1 MTAHDETAH
10 DETAQQEAPHEVR
23 RGHSLAEPLHVLD
36 RTTPTHEEHR
46 LLKEI
51 GPLVPVDADGVR
63 AWVATTEEAA
73 RAVLDV
79 RPPLSKHPDEWTA
92 LRRGEVP
99 PDWALLPMLTAHSMI
114 NRDGA
119 EHRRLRG
126 IAATGFTAKRVKAMR
141 PRVTAITRRLLD
153 ELDPGSP
160 VDLKERFCQPLPVI
174 VVFEL
179 FGITGR
185 DELAWFHERYT
196 AQVDGRSGETA
207 RVAASAQVRE
217 ALGEL
222 VRRRRADPAED
233 LTSALVEAGADG
245 RCTDEELVG
254 TLDLL
259 LLAGHET
266 TVHALCNTVHALLT
280 HPVQLAAALAGE
292 HPWSHVAEV
301 GLRWNGPVRGLR
313 ARYAARD
320 VVVAGALVR
329 RGEPI
334 LVSLAGANRDG
345 APFDLSPPQGAGH
358 IGFGVGAHLCLG
370 AALARQELEIALGEL
385 FGRFPRLRLAVPEAR
400 LRLLGSTVVN
410 GLEELPVLL
419 EPGA

>member
-10 DETAQQEAPHEVR
+10 DEPVHDERAER
-23 RGHSLAEPLHVLD
+23 SLDAPLHVLD
-36 RTTPTHEEHR
+36 HSTPTHEEHR
-46 LLKEI
+46 LLKEL

-63 AWVATTEEAA
+63 AWLATTEEVA
-73 RAVLDV
+73 RAVLDI
-79 RPPLSKHPDEWTA
+79 RPPLSKHPDEWAA
-92 LRRGEVP
+92 LRDGEVP
-99 PDWALLPMLTAHSMI
+99 RDWALLPMLTAHSMI

-119 EHRRLRG
+119 EHRRLRR
-126 IAATGFTAKRVKAMR
+126 IAAAGFTAKRVRAME

-153 ELDPGSP
+153 ELDPRSP
-160 VDLKERFCQPLPVI
+160 VDLKERFCLPLPVI

-185 DELAWFHERYT
+185 DELEWFRERYT
-196 AQVDGRSGETA
+196 AQVDGRVGEAA

-222 VRRRRADPAED
+222 VRRRRAEPADD
-233 LTSALVEAGADG
+233 LTSAMIEAGTSDG

-254 TLDLL
+254 TLDLV

-266 TVHALCNTVHALLT
+266 TVHALSNTVHALLT
-280 HPVQLAAALAGE
+280 HPVQLAAVLAGE

-301 GLRWNGPVRGLR
+301 GVRWNGPVRELR
-313 ARYAARD
+313 ARYAAQD
-320 VVVAGALVR
+320 VVVAGTRVR

-345 APFDLSPPQGAGH
+345 APFDLALPQGTGH
-358 IGFGVGAHLCLG
+358 IGFGVGAHFCLG
-370 AALARQELEIALGEL
+370 AALARQELEIALREL

-400 LRLLGSTVVN
+400 LRLLESAVIN

-419 EPGA
+419 EPEG